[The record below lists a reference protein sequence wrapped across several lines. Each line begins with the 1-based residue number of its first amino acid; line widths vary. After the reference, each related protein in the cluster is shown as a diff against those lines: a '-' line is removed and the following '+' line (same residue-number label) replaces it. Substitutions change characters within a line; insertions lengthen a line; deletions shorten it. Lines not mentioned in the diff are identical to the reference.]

1 MRPDHTARLSHGKN
15 FEPKSPDSRAHHL
28 KDSGHR
34 ITPVSP
40 GRKSSP
46 VWVWKTH
53 ICEGKAKGGKAYCS
67 SSHKPHSLNCWK
79 DSRNLGMLVLMIM
92 WCVLCWWKEGVS
104 CKEIQVPYEFTTQT
118 PRSSGEGQPVCVGG
132 CSFLKYPAVLSSS
145 HPIFQRG
152 GPGLSPP

>member
-28 KDSGHR
+28 KDSGQNHPSPPAGR
-34 ITPVSP
+34 TALFGFGRLISVRGRLKEERLIAVAATSPTP
-40 GRKSSP
+40 
-46 VWVWKTH
+46 
-53 ICEGKAKGGKAYCS
+53 Y
-67 SSHKPHSLNCWK
+67 CWK
-79 DSRNLGMLVLMIM
+79 DPRNLGMLVLIM

-118 PRSSGEGQPVCVGG
+118 PRSSGEGQPVCMGG